1 MMRSETIAVAALLI
15 SPLPT
20 AQGQQSSIPAR
31 IENRVERPLYHQ
43 VVRDDGIGLGLVT
56 EPGDVDF
63 RPYFTAILAT
73 LKNNGYQSWLGW
85 SRDLRPVVIEAVIL
99 HDGSIARLGFIPP
112 PIRSPDGVLTT
123 KSFPYDAGAY
133 KAAINSVRPF
143 LALPDEFKGDRIIVH
158 FEFRPVAPRL

>member
-15 SPLPT
+15 SPLLT
-20 AQGQQSSIPAR
+20 AQGQQSSGQR
-31 IENRVERPLYHQ
+31 IENRIERPLYHQ
-43 VVRDDGIGLGLVT
+43 VVRNDGAGLGLMT

-63 RPYFTAILAT
+63 RPYFTAILAK

-85 SRDLRPVVIEAVIL
+85 SGDPRPVVIEAVIL

-112 PIRSPDGVLTT
+112 PIRSPREALTNERA
-123 KSFPYDAGAY
+123 PHDAGAY

-158 FEFRPVAPRL
+158 FEFRPALPQL